1 MNRRLLFPLTA
12 ILATS
17 LACGLP
23 GATLPRISTS
33 TPPTAAPASVGS
45 TNAGAPAVT
54 IQSTTATEQQALIDL
69 YARVSPSVVSIKV
82 NYADGSGAQGSGF
95 VYDSSG
101 HIVTNQHVVDG
112 AQFIEVDFPGGLK
125 VQGKTIGV
133 DADTDLAVI
142 KVDQVPQ
149 GVEPLALADSSA
161 VQIGQSAIAIGNPYG
176 EAGSMSLGI
185 ISGKDRSLSDN
196 RTNPSGS
203 HFTSADILQ
212 TDAPINPGNS
222 GGPLLDL
229 SGRVIGINRAI
240 ATENGA
246 GSGVGYAIPANAV
259 AEIVPVLIRDG
270 HFTYPY
276 FGMSSAPEITL
287 QAARALGLQ
296 QTDGVYVASV
306 VPGGPAAAAGV
317 KGDSA
322 TANDTHLRGDGD
334 LIIAVD
340 GQAVH
345 TFGDLISY
353 VDYHKHPGDTVT
365 LTVLRK
371 AGQTD
376 LTVTLG
382 ARPEN

>member
-1 MNRRLLFPLTA
+1 MNRRLLLPITA
-12 ILATS
+12 LLATS

-23 GATLPRISTS
+23 GATLFRTS
-33 TPPTAAPASVGS
+33 TATPQAQSTGPTGTSQTV
-45 TNAGAPAVT
+45 APAVVV
-54 IQSTTATEQQALIDL
+54 QSTTGTEQQALIDL
-69 YARVSPSVVSIKV
+69 YTRVSPSVVSIKV
-82 NYADGSGAQGSGF
+82 SFADGSGAQGSGF
-95 VYDSSG
+95 VYDASG
-101 HIVTNQHVVDG
+101 HIVTNQHVVDN

-125 VQGKTIGV
+125 VEGKTIGV

-142 KVDQVPQ
+142 EVGQIPD
-149 GVEPLALADSSA
+149 GVQPLTLADSSE
-161 VQIGQSAIAIGNPYG
+161 VQVGQSAIAIGNPYG

-185 ISGKDRSLSDN
+185 ISGKGRSLSDN
-196 RTNPSGS
+196 RSNQMGS

-229 SGRVIGINRAI
+229 SGQVIGINRAI

-246 GSGVGYAIPANAV
+246 GSGVGYAIPSNAV

-287 QAARALGLQ
+287 QAARLLGLQ

-306 VPGGPAAAAGV
+306 VPGGPAAQAGLR
-317 KGDSA
+317 GDSA
-322 TANDTHLRGDGD
+322 TANDTQLRGGGD
-334 LIIAVD
+334 LVVAVD

-345 TFGDLISY
+345 SFGDLISY

-365 LTVLRK
+365 LTVLRHSERV
-371 AGQTD
+371 D